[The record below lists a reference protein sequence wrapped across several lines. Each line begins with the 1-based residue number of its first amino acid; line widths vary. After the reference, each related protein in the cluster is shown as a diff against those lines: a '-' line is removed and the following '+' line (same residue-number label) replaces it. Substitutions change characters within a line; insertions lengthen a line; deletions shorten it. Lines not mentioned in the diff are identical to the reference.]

1 MPARQRIAFLVADV
15 AAIVF
20 GLSAAAAAA
29 MLLIGS

>member
-1 MPARQRIAFLVADV
+1 MPAKEPLTLLIADV

-29 MLLIGS
+29 MLLIR